1 MDAVA
6 LRLSAL
12 EETAAA
18 VASDVAAAVVG
29 LDGAVERVK
38 DAEARLEAL
47 ELARILENAE
57 DAASAV
63 SAVSSEAPSPERK
76 KTRSRSQSGGL
87 IAALVERMDAM
98 ETKVAELSAAKK
110 QPEEEKEGGGGG
122 GDGPASPEA
131 RASVRELKEL
141 RSELTAM
148 VETLRRD
155 LAAAAQSS
163 AEAPTPQAS
172 DASRSAE
179 ELPPSP
185 LAGAQPSTPVHS
197 QEDGGDGRPVGD
209 RLTRLEKDLKSTMKV
224 FDGVR
229 KQVRTF
235 ILINTNN
242 NNMTFCEC
250 PHFVL
255 SSS

>member
-57 DAASAV
+57 DAASVASAV

-122 GDGPASPEA
+122 GGDGPASPEA

-163 AEAPTPQAS
+163 AAAPTPQAS

-235 ILINTNN
+235 ILINTNK
-242 NNMTFCEC
+242 
-250 PHFVL
+250 
-255 SSS
+255 

>member
-57 DAASAV
+57 DAASVA

-110 QPEEEKEGGGGG
+110 QPEEEKEEEE
-122 GDGPASPEA
+122 EA
-131 RASVRELKEL
+131 ETVPRRRRLAR
-141 RSELTAM
+141 RSG
-148 VETLRRD
+148 
-155 LAAAAQSS
+155 S
-163 AEAPTPQAS
+163 
-172 DASRSAE
+172 
-179 ELPPSP
+179 
-185 LAGAQPSTPVHS
+185 
-197 QEDGGDGRPVGD
+197 
-209 RLTRLEKDLKSTMKV
+209 
-224 FDGVR
+224 
-229 KQVRTF
+229 
-235 ILINTNN
+235 
-242 NNMTFCEC
+242 
-250 PHFVL
+250 
-255 SSS
+255 

>member
-57 DAASAV
+57 DAA

-155 LAAAAQSS
+155 LAAANRRKK
-163 AEAPTPQAS
+163 E
-172 DASRSAE
+172 
-179 ELPPSP
+179 
-185 LAGAQPSTPVHS
+185 
-197 QEDGGDGRPVGD
+197 
-209 RLTRLEKDLKSTMKV
+209 RLTDRARRFRRLHSARAGSST
-224 FDGVR
+224 GENWR
-229 KQVRTF
+229 
-235 ILINTNN
+235 
-242 NNMTFCEC
+242 
-250 PHFVL
+250 
-255 SSS
+255 

>member
-57 DAASAV
+57 DAASVASAV

-131 RASVRELKEL
+131 RASVKELKEL

-235 ILINTNN
+235 ILINTNK
-242 NNMTFCEC
+242 
-250 PHFVL
+250 
-255 SSS
+255 

>member
-57 DAASAV
+57 DAASVASAV

-110 QPEEEKEGGGGG
+110 QPEEEKEGGGGGG

-242 NNMTFCEC
+242 
-250 PHFVL
+250 
-255 SSS
+255 